1 MQVQL
6 YQRYKSVP
14 FQPVELCTKLSKILF
29 TDTIQQNEKK
39 NLSIPACG
47 MVKSDG
53 YLRSC
58 GSHGSDK
65 KVEENGNMPYGK
77 KIVSRNL
84 HIGLLG
90 VFGEILHTYNY
101 KMAKG

>member
-39 NLSIPACG
+39 IFQFRPAEWSNPMATSG
-47 MVKSDG
+47 PADRMEVT
-53 YLRSC
+53 
-58 GSHGSDK
+58 K
-65 KVEENGNMPYGK
+65 K
-77 KIVSRNL
+77 
-84 HIGLLG
+84 
-90 VFGEILHTYNY
+90 
-101 KMAKG
+101 

>member
-1 MQVQL
+1 
-6 YQRYKSVP
+6 
-14 FQPVELCTKLSKILF
+14 
-29 TDTIQQNEKK
+29 
-39 NLSIPACG
+39 